1 MPFSL
6 FGRNHPHS
14 ESAFQ
19 SPPAPVPPESAT
31 VRERLKGAFFSGV
44 RKGWH
49 NFLWM
54 AKFLV
59 PISLAM
65 ALLQWSGWLYKIDFI
80 LNPVM
85 HLIRLPS
92 EAAFPILSAIF
103 INIYATIA
111 ILTVVPFSPGQM
123 VLIAVFSL
131 IAHNIITE
139 GVIQHNSGINAFK
152 IVAIRIVVAL
162 VTVLAISPFMGDT
175 SQSVGGLTAV
185 AGQAPFLHAV
195 TTWGIDTGKT
205 LLKIFGIIMG
215 ILIVL
220 ECMARLGWDR
230 YLYRFFRPFMKVLG
244 LSDRSVILWVT
255 AVIFGLMYGSAVILE
270 KANKGELTRS
280 ELERIHISIGINHSM
295 VEDPALYMAMGL
307 NGFWLYIP
315 KLVMAI
321 ACAQGY
327 RLAEWLRG
335 RWGRRSARADA
346 G

>member
-1 MPFSL
+1 MPLSL
-6 FGRNHPHS
+6 FKKSR
-14 ESAFQ
+14 
-19 SPPAPVPPESAT
+19 PPAKPAIPSSPATVT
-31 VRERLKGAFFSGV
+31 VREKLKAAFFAGV
-44 RKGWH
+44 KKGWK

-65 ALLQWSGWLYKIDFI
+65 AILQWSGWLYKIDAV

-85 HLIRLPS
+85 HVIRLPS
-92 EAAFPILSAIF
+92 EAAFPILSALF
-103 INIYATIA
+103 LNIYATIA

-152 IVAIRIVVAL
+152 IVAIRVVVAL
-162 VTVLAISPFMGDT
+162 VTVLVISPFLGDT
-175 SQSVGGLTAV
+175 RQSVGGMAV
-185 AGQAPFLHAV
+185 AGQQALFLHAM

-215 ILIVL
+215 ILVAL
-220 ECMARLGWDR
+220 ECMSRLGWDN
-230 YLYRFFRPFMKVLG
+230 YLYWFFRPFMKVLG
-244 LSDRSVILWVT
+244 LSDRSVMLWVT

-270 KANKGELTRS
+270 KAKEGELTKS

-295 VEDPALYMAMGL
+295 VEDPALYMAIGV
-307 NGFWLYIP
+307 NGFWLYVP

-321 ACAQGY
+321 VCVQGY
-327 RLAEWLRG
+327 RLVEAVG
-335 RWGRRSARADA
+335 SRWGKRSATA
-346 G
+346 GG